1 MNQSV
6 RENYLMTDV
15 MTATPQKLQLMLIDA
30 AIRAGEQTRLFWQQ
44 QRLDDACESLIKCQ
58 RLVTELLCG
67 LNPEANRELARKAAG
82 VYLFVFRRLSE
93 AQMNRSEES
102 LAEAMSVLDIERET
116 WRQVCEKLGTR
127 RTDAPVAAASQGAV
141 PAPSM
146 PAPTAPVSAQTSL
159 GGTSLTA

>member
-30 AIRAGEQTRLFWQQ
+30 AIRAGEQTRQFWQDE
-44 QRLDDACESLIKCQ
+44 RLDDACESLIKCQ

-67 LNPEANRELARKAAG
+67 LNPEVNRELVRKAAG

-93 AQMNRSEES
+93 AQMSRSDELLS
-102 LAEAMSVLDIERET
+102 EALSVLEVERET
-116 WRQVCEKLGTR
+116 WRQVCDKLGSR
-127 RTDAPVAAASQGAV
+127 REECQHGVPAPASAAPTTSSVPPIAPVAAP
-141 PAPSM
+141 PA
-146 PAPTAPVSAQTSL
+146 
-159 GGTSLTA
+159 GGTSFTA